1 MKKMLHL
8 QGRQSALPV
17 RNFLKLEKQGEEY
30 MRKNESAENYLETIL
45 MLKNKNGAV
54 RSIDIVR
61 HLDYSK
67 PSVSHAM
74 SLLREKGHVTMNKEG
89 WIELTESGRE
99 IAEKIYERHCL
110 LTKWLVQL
118 GVPEDIAA
126 EDACKL
132 EHDISEETFDKMK
145 AHIEMQMRPK
155 MD

>member
-1 MKKMLHL
+1 M
-8 QGRQSALPV
+8 QQERGQISV
-17 RNFLKLEKQGEEY
+17 
-30 MRKNESAENYLETIL
+30 RKNESAENYLETIL

-61 HLDYSK
+61 QLEFSK

-74 SLLREKGHVTMNKEG
+74 GLLRQRGHITMTKEG

-110 LTKWLVQL
+110 LSEWLVRL
-118 GVPEDIAA
+118 GVSPETAA

-132 EHDISEETFDKMK
+132 EHDLSEETFQKMK
-145 AHIEMQMRPK
+145 DHILKRKSENQ
-155 MD
+155 